1 MLLLTIFFP
10 SAAMPLSSAYI
21 STARLKEGPYL
32 CLLILGVRTLN
43 SLYFEPVARGGA
55 C

>member
-21 STARLKEGPYL
+21 STARLKEGGGHTYGTPP
-32 CLLILGVRTLN
+32 RRA
-43 SLYFEPVARGGA
+43 ARLA
-55 C
+55 VLP